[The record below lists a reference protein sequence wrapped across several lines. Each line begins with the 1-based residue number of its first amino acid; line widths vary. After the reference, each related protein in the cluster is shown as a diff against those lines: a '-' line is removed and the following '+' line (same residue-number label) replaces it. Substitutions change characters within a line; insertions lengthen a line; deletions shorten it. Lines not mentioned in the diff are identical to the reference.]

1 MKSILRNRTVLGL
14 TCIVLSL
21 IICFALTPMFNK
33 ALQAKTEVVRI
44 TKDISKGELIT
55 NAQVEIVEVGKYN
68 LPGSVLKNKDNVVG
82 KYAKADLFKGDYVLN
97 TKVSDNALAEN
108 EYLYEFNG
116 AQRAISVT
124 IKSFA
129 AGLSGKLEKGD
140 IVSIIAVDY
149 GEFRETV
156 VPVELQ
162 YVKVLAVTNNQG
174 LDKTSH
180 MTGEEGELPS
190 TVTLAVN
197 PTQARL
203 LAELEEKSKI
213 HFTLVYR
220 GSQENA
226 QKFLNEQEGVIN
238 SILHPELEADDK
250 SEDNLVSGLESE
262 ITEGEIINEE

>member
-21 IICFALTPMFNK
+21 IICFVLTPMFNK

-44 TKDISKGELIT
+44 TKDVSKGELIT
-55 NAQVEIVEVGKYN
+55 NAQVEVVEVGRYN

-97 TKVSDNALAEN
+97 TKVSDEALAEN
-108 EYLYEFNG
+108 EYLYEFDG
-116 AQRAISVT
+116 VQRAISVT

-129 AGLSGKLEKGD
+129 TGLSGKLEKGD

-174 LDKTSH
+174 LDKTTH

-197 PTQARL
+197 PTQARM

-226 QKFLNEQEGVIN
+226 QKFLDEQEGVIN
-238 SILHPELEADDK
+238 RILHPELEADDK
-250 SEDNLVSGLESE
+250 PEDNPVSGLESE